1 MLCSCHERP
10 GDQEGW
16 REQRPW
22 SARAVVLM
30 SFFPPPPR
38 VQSFVSDSKVLKK
51 REPLSSSV
59 GQGLADLNSPEVCVC
74 TWSWVGTCPGDR
86 CCFCKCHIEING
98 GRRGPGLPPPPQSR
112 VPWVLWR
119 PQSPFASERSLGILR
134 PATAFSQLS
143 R

>member
-30 SFFPPPPR
+30 SFFLPPPPR
-38 VQSFVSDSKVLKK
+38 AQSFVSDSKVLKK

-74 TWSWVGTCPGDR
+74 
-86 CCFCKCHIEING
+86 N
-98 GRRGPGLPPPPQSR
+98 GPGS
-112 VPWVLWR
+112 VPALGTAA
-119 PQSPFASERSLGILR
+119 ASASV
-134 PATAFSQLS
+134 T
-143 R
+143 